1 MSRPSQVR
9 TVTGLDFHSES
20 VDAILL
26 CVKCLRHA
34 ERERVQR
41 HRDEE
46 FSEGG

>member
-34 ERERVQR
+34 ERERERERESTKAQR
-41 HRDEE
+41 
-46 FSEGG
+46 